1 MDGFAGTTKLFR
13 HVCRERR
20 LAKRQRNFF
29 PVVLSRTLTVSEP
42 KYAALPLLSSCT
54 SVTIDANS
62 SQVSYIT
69 APATRVPFARPRTT
83 YSTCPLSPKTRR
95 YGFRMGFYPRS
106 AQFLCH
112 PVLALHLRRH
122 LLCHHVGHHFL
133 KLPFLIALTDSVPS
147 PSPHPAPDLI
157 PGGCEVDIA
166 RSCDSLQQVLRH
178 MYVCLCASV
187 DAYI

>member
-1 MDGFAGTTKLFR
+1 MCCSSAAFLLHLR
-13 HVCRERR
+13 HYRYR
-20 LAKRQRNFF
+20 LISGVVYHCPCYSSSIRTSKNHIFDVPIVTENPQVLVSTLASAVLLRNFF
-29 PVVLSRTLTVSEP
+29 ATL
-42 KYAALPLLSSCT
+42 
-54 SVTIDANS
+54 
-62 SQVSYIT
+62 
-69 APATRVPFARPRTT
+69 
-83 YSTCPLSPKTRR
+83 
-95 YGFRMGFYPRS
+95 
-106 AQFLCH
+106 
-112 PVLALHLRRH
+112 VLALNLLRH

-187 DAYI
+187 DACI

>member
-1 MDGFAGTTKLFR
+1 MGGQVMWMDGFAGTTKLFR

-62 SQVSYIT
+62 SQVSFIT

-95 YGFRMGFYPRS
+95 YGFLPS
-106 AQFLCH
+106 L
-112 PVLALHLRRH
+112 LRNSFATLY
-122 LLCHHVGHHFL
+122 LLCIFVVICFVITLAITFL
-133 KLPFLIALTDSVPS
+133 SFHS
-147 PSPHPAPDLI
+147 
-157 PGGCEVDIA
+157 
-166 RSCDSLQQVLRH
+166 
-178 MYVCLCASV
+178 
-187 DAYI
+187 